1 MTLVFIDQDKLSVSK
16 TNMRYGKKA
25 PDVSDMLP
33 TVRKRGIIQTLL
45 VRPNCQDGHYE
56 IVAGARRFH
65 AARIVAQETGEAEPL
80 PCRIL
85 SETDDAAAIEAS
97 MIENLARLDAD
108 EVTQW
113 ETFTRLVKEGRDV
126 ADIAATFGLPELTIA
141 RVLALGNLLPRV
153 RSLYAAEKIDR
164 ATVRHL
170 TLASKSQQRAWLA
183 LFDDPD
189 SYVPTGRQLKAW
201 LFGGQS
207 IPARF
212 ALFDLD
218 SFKGAT
224 VADLFGDDRYFADAD
239 AFWTAQNEAIEAR
252 RAAYLEEGWSD
263 VVIVPPSEHFQTW
276 EFEKAAKR
284 KGGRVYVDVRSNG
297 EVTFHEGYMTRKE
310 AQRVAR
316 GDAPEAIK
324 IARPEVTS
332 TMQTYLDLHRH
343 SAARAALL
351 GHPGIALR
359 LMVAHAIGG
368 SHLWRVSPEPQ
379 TTRNDE
385 VRESLETSRA
395 ETVFDERRR
404 AVLAVLDF
412 SPEEPIVTGGNGD
425 DYGVAG
431 LFLRLIELP
440 DPVIMEVITVIM
452 GETLAS
458 GSAAVA
464 AVGVQIGV
472 DMADWWQADAAFFE
486 LIRDREVLSRIVAE
500 VAGETVAT
508 ANAGEKTKTLK
519 RIVRDHLDGADGR
532 TKVERWVPK
541 WLGFPASAYTDRGGV
556 GTVAAHAKVEA
567 ARSPE
572 PDPDAEHEPLK
583 QAA

>member
-25 PDVSDMLP
+25 PDVSDILP
-33 TVRKRGIIQTLL
+33 TVRKRGVIQTLL
-45 VRPNCQDGHYE
+45 VRPNCQDGHFE
-56 IVAGARRFH
+56 IIAGSRRFH

-126 ADIAATFGLPELTIA
+126 ADIAATFGLPDLTIA

-189 SYVPTGRQLKAW
+189 SYVPTGHQLKAW

-218 SFKGAT
+218 GFKGAT

-239 AFWTAQNEAIEAR
+239 AFWAAQNEGIEAR

-276 EFEKAAKR
+276 ELEKAPKR

-343 SAARAALL
+343 AAARAALL
-351 GHPGIALR
+351 SHPGIALR

-379 TTRNDE
+379 TTPNDE

-404 AVLAVLDF
+404 AVLAVLAF
-412 SPEEPIVTGGNGD
+412 SPEEPTVTGGNGD

-431 LFLRLIELP
+431 IFLRLIELP

-472 DMADWWQADAAFFE
+472 DMADWWRADPAFFE
-486 LIRDREVLSRIVAE
+486 LIRDKEVLSRIVAD

-519 RIVRDHLDGADGR
+519 RIVSDHLDGADGR

-541 WLGFPASAYTDRGGV
+541 WLAFPASAYTDRGGV

-567 ARSPE
+567 ARTPE

>member
-1 MTLVFIDQDKLSVSK
+1 MTLVFIAPDKLSVSK
-16 TNMRYGKKA
+16 TNMRYARKA
-25 PDVSDMLP
+25 PDVSDILP
-33 TVRKRGIIQTLL
+33 TVRKRGVIQTLL
-45 VRPNCQDGHYE
+45 VRPTCEEGHFE
-56 IVAGARRFH
+56 IIAGARRFH
-65 AARIVAQETGEAEPL
+65 AALIVAQETGEAAPL

-126 ADIAATFGLPELTIA
+126 DDIATTFGLPNLTIA
-141 RVLALGNLLPRV
+141 RVLALGNLLPRI
-153 RSLYAAEKIDR
+153 RAAYAAERIDR
-164 ATVRHL
+164 TTVRHL

-189 SYVPTGRQLKAW
+189 SYAPTGHQLKAW

-218 SFKGAT
+218 GFKGAT

-239 AFWTAQNEAIEAR
+239 SFWSAQNEAIEVR
-252 RAAYLEEGWSD
+252 RESYLEQGWSD
-263 VVIVPPSEHFQTW
+263 VVIVPPSEHFHSW
-276 EFEKAAKR
+276 EYEKAAKR
-284 KGGRVYVDVRSNG
+284 KGGRVYIDVRGNG
-297 EVTFHEGYMTRKE
+297 EVTFHEGYLTRKE

-316 GDAPEAIK
+316 GDGPDAIK

-343 SAARAALL
+343 AAVRAALI

-359 LMVAHAIGG
+359 LMVAHAIAG

-379 TTRNDE
+379 TTRNDD
-385 VRESLETSRA
+385 VRESVETCRG

-404 AVLAVLDF
+404 AILDVLGF
-412 SPEEPIVTGGNGD
+412 SVEEPTVIGGHGD
-425 DYGVAG
+425 DDVAAI
-431 LFLRLIELP
+431 FHRLIDLP
-440 DPVIMEVITVIM
+440 DSVVMEVITIVM

-464 AVGVQIGV
+464 AVGTQIGV
-472 DMADWWQADAAFFE
+472 DMADWWKADVTFFD
-486 LIRDREVLSRIVAE
+486 LIRDKEILSRIVAE
-500 VAGETVAT
+500 VAGETVAN
-508 ANAGEKTKTLK
+508 ANLGEKAKVLK
-519 RIVRDHLDGADGR
+519 RIAIDHLAGTDGR
-532 TKVERWVPK
+532 AKVERWVPR
-541 WLGFPASAYTDRGGV
+541 WMAFPTSSYTIRGGF
-556 GTVAAHAKVEA
+556 GTVATLAKVEA
-567 ARSPE
+567 ARLVEPE
-572 PDPDAEHEPLK
+572 TDSGQAPFA

>member
-16 TNMRYGKKA
+16 TNMRYGRKA
-25 PDVSDMLP
+25 PDVSDILP
-33 TVRKRGIIQTLL
+33 TVRKRGVIQTLL
-45 VRPNCQDGHYE
+45 VRPNCQDGHFE
-56 IVAGARRFH
+56 IIAGSRRFH

-85 SETDDAAAIEAS
+85 SDTDAAAAVEAS

-126 ADIAATFGLPELTIA
+126 ADIAATFGLPDLTIA
-141 RVLALGNLLPRV
+141 RVLALGNLLPRI
-153 RSLYAAEKIDR
+153 RSLYAGEKIDR

-189 SYVPTGRQLKAW
+189 SYVPTGHQLKAW

-218 SFKGAT
+218 GFKGAT
-224 VADLFGDDRYFADAD
+224 VADLFGDDRYFTDAD
-239 AFWTAQNEAIEAR
+239 AFWTAQNEAVEAR
-252 RAAYLEEGWSD
+252 RTAYLEEGWSD

-316 GDAPEAIK
+316 GDVPEAIK

-343 SAARAALL
+343 AAARAALL

-395 ETVFDERRR
+395 ETAFDERRR

-412 SPEEPIVTGGNGD
+412 SPEEPTVTGGNGD

-431 LFLRLIELP
+431 IFLRLIELP
-440 DPVIMEVITVIM
+440 DPVIMEIITAIM

-464 AVGVQIGV
+464 VSVCRSASTWPIG
-472 DMADWWQADAAFFE
+472 
-486 LIRDREVLSRIVAE
+486 
-500 VAGETVAT
+500 
-508 ANAGEKTKTLK
+508 
-519 RIVRDHLDGADGR
+519 GR
-532 TKVERWVPK
+532 PTR
-541 WLGFPASAYTDRGGV
+541 
-556 GTVAAHAKVEA
+556 
-567 ARSPE
+567 RSSS
-572 PDPDAEHEPLK
+572 
-583 QAA
+583 

>member
-1 MTLVFIDQDKLSVSK
+1 M
-16 TNMRYGKKA
+16 
-25 PDVSDMLP
+25 
-33 TVRKRGIIQTLL
+33 
-45 VRPNCQDGHYE
+45 
-56 IVAGARRFH
+56 
-65 AARIVAQETGEAEPL
+65 
-80 PCRIL
+80 
-85 SETDDAAAIEAS
+85 
-97 MIENLARLDAD
+97 
-108 EVTQW
+108 

-126 ADIAATFGLPELTIA
+126 AEIAATFGLPDLTIA
-141 RVLALGNLLPRV
+141 RVLALGNLLPRI

-183 LFDDPD
+183 LFDDLD
-189 SYVPTGRQLKAW
+189 AYVPTGHQLKAW

-239 AFWTAQNEAIEAR
+239 AFWAAQNEAIEAR

-343 SAARAALL
+343 AAARAALL

-412 SPEEPIVTGGNGD
+412 SPEEPTVTGGNGD

-431 LFLRLIELP
+431 IFLRLIELP
-440 DPVIMEVITVIM
+440 DPVIMEIITVIM

-464 AVGVQIGV
+464 GRLG
-472 DMADWWQADAAFFE
+472 
-486 LIRDREVLSRIVAE
+486 SRRRHGRL
-500 VAGETVAT
+500 VAGRRGVLRADPRPRSAVAD
-508 ANAGEKTKTLK
+508 
-519 RIVRDHLDGADGR
+519 R
-532 TKVERWVPK
+532 
-541 WLGFPASAYTDRGGV
+541 RGG
-556 GTVAAHAKVEA
+556 G
-567 ARSPE
+567 RRNGR
-572 PDPDAEHEPLK
+572 DL
-583 QAA
+583 